1 MISFH
6 SISLNTI
13 SFNQINKMSCET
25 LNRLFGLIPALTG
38 GNTNEEIAV
47 ILYEH
52 ILVMKDRC
60 GPLIHQSIMFLK
72 ENHREIWFELMKK
85 IGEGTS

>member
-1 MISFH
+1 
-6 SISLNTI
+6 
-13 SFNQINKMSCET
+13 MSCET

-47 ILYEH
+47 ILYEN
-52 ILVMKDRC
+52 ILVMKDQC
-60 GPLIHQSIMFLK
+60 GPLIHQSLMFLK
-72 ENHREIWFELMKK
+72 ENHREIWFEVMKK